1 MTEPITSR
9 RAKEVREIRYS
20 SGELERL
27 VSTLK
32 DEPGEAATLVILGGG
47 SRDQKTNT
55 AEAIAKQLPGNVV
68 RVDLS
73 RAVSKYTGETEKNID
88 RVFADAARAGAAV
101 LFDEADALFGT
112 RTTAEPDGD
121 RDRSLEMGSLLH
133 HVDAFAGIVLLMVN
147 DADPARE
154 WAKNLRR
161 ASTVVVLDR

>member
-9 RAKEVREIRYS
+9 GAKEVREMRYS
-20 SGELERL
+20 SRELERL

-32 DEPGEAATLVILGGG
+32 EESNAAATLVILGGG
-47 SRDQKTNT
+47 SSDVKTNA
-55 AEAIAKQLPGNVV
+55 AEAIAKQLPGNLI

-112 RTTAEPDGD
+112 RTTAEPAGD
-121 RDRSLEMGSLLH
+121 RDGSFEMSSVLQ
-133 HVDAFAGIVLLMVN
+133 HVDAFAGIVLMIVN

-154 WAKNLRR
+154 WAKKLRR